1 MSKVYE
7 PIIGIDLGTTNSCV
21 AILQHGQSEIIET
34 DVGERTMPSVVA
46 YAKDGRQLTGRSAR
60 NQAITNPKNTFY
72 ATKRLMGHQVNDK
85 VIKALKVAYDVEGAS
100 NGDVRVV
107 WHKDDG
113 KELLAPEQCG
123 AAILQKM
130 KQIAESYL
138 NKKVNK
144 AVVTVPAYFND
155 VQRQATKDAGQIAG
169 LEIVRIINEPTAAA
183 LAYGVGKQGA
193 DQKIVVYD
201 LGGGTFDVSIIE
213 IANVDGEQQFE
224 VLATSGDTF
233 LGGEDFDDRIIEF
246 LNDAFKKENGIDLSK
261 DNLAL
266 QRLKEAAEKA
276 KKELSSAESTD
287 INLPFITANESG
299 PMHLNVTLTRAKFES
314 MVADLVK
321 RTLKPCEDALQGAK
335 LSKSDIDEVILVG
348 GQTRMPKVQQAV
360 SDFFDKEP
368 RRDVNP
374 DEAVAMGAAT
384 QASVLSGEQ
393 KNVLLLDVTPL
404 SLGIE
409 TMGGVMTKLIK
420 KNTTIPTKAN
430 QVFSTASDNQ
440 TSVTIHVLQGERE
453 MSSANKSLGNFNLND
468 IPAAPRGMPQIEVT
482 FDIDANGILHVS
494 AMEKQSG
501 KKQSI
506 KIESS
511 GGLSKDEVEQMV
523 RDAEQNE
530 EADKEFQEM
539 VSVTNQA
546 DHMVHSV
553 KKAMEEAGDKLP
565 ADLKSELESA
575 CKELED
581 AIAAKDKA
589 QMEAGIKK
597 LSELQN
603 KLMQQAQGSEGQQ
616 AQSESAPGDEGSSD
630 DAIDADFDEVDDNDK
645 D

>member
-1 MSKVYE
+1 MSEKIYE
-7 PIIGIDLGTTNSCV
+7 PIIGIDLGTTNSCA
-21 AILQHGQSEIIET
+21 AILQHGKAEIIET

-46 YAKDGRQLTGRSAR
+46 YGKDDRQLTGRSAR

-72 ATKRLMGHQVNDK
+72 ATKRLMGHQMSDD
-85 VIKALKVAYDVEGAS
+85 VIKKMKVAYDVEGAA

-107 WHKDDG
+107 WHKAEG
-113 KELLAPEQCG
+113 KEPLAPEQVG

-130 KQIAESYL
+130 KQIADSCL
-138 NKKVNK
+138 NKKVKK

-169 LEIVRIINEPTAAA
+169 LDIVRIINEPTAAA
-183 LAYGVGKQGA
+183 LAYGVGKKGN

-213 IANVDGEQQFE
+213 IANIEGEQQFE

-233 LGGEDFDDRIIEF
+233 LGGEDFDERIIDF
-246 LNDAFKKENGIDLSK
+246 LSDEFKKENGIDLSK

-276 KKELSSAESTD
+276 KKELSTAEQTD
-287 INLPFITANESG
+287 INLPFITANENG
-299 PMHLNVTLTRAKFES
+299 PMHLNVSLTRAKFES
-314 MVADLVK
+314 MVADLVQ
-321 RTLKPCEDALQGAK
+321 RTLKPCEDALSSAK

-348 GQTRMPKVQQAV
+348 GQTRMPKVQKIV
-360 SDFFDKEP
+360 TEYFDKEP

-374 DEAVAMGAAT
+374 DEAVAIGAAL

-420 KNTTIPTKAN
+420 KNTTVPTKAN

-453 MSSANKSLGNFNLND
+453 MSNANKSLGNFNLNE
-468 IPAAPRGMPQIEVT
+468 IPPAPRGVPQVEVT
-482 FDIDANGILHVS
+482 FDMDANGILHVS
-494 AMEKQSG
+494 AMEKSSG

-523 RDAEQNE
+523 RDAEQNQD
-530 EADKEFQEM
+530 ADKAFQEL
-539 VSVTNQA
+539 VNVTNQA
-546 DHMVHSV
+546 DHMVHSI
-553 KKAMEEAGDKLP
+553 KKALDEAGDKVP
-565 ADLKSELESA
+565 AEQKSVIETACTELE
-575 CKELED
+575 E
-581 AIAAKDKA
+581 AIKAKDKSK
-589 QMEAGIKK
+589 MEAGIKK
-597 LSELQN
+597 LSELQGQM
-603 KLMQQAQGSEGQQ
+603 MQQAQPEQNPASE
-616 AQSESAPGDEGSSD
+616 AKTDESKD
-630 DAIDADFDEVDDNDK
+630 DVIDADFDEVDDKDK
-645 D
+645 S